1 MATIVRRP
9 GKNGQASY
17 RVQVR
22 RKGSSPQSASF
33 PTLAQA
39 QKWAKIREGTVL
51 EGRHFPSTAAQR
63 HTVSDLIDRYISDV
77 LPGKRAST
85 AYNQR
90 YQLRWWKQQL
100 GHYRLTDVT
109 PALLIDYRDKR
120 MRNTVKRP
128 SGVTVKRWLAAL
140 SHCFT
145 VAVQEWQLCD
155 ENPVLKITKPRERRG
170 RIRYLSDEERHQL
183 LEACQA
189 SRHPYLYLVVM
200 LALATGARR
209 GELLA
214 LRWPDVDLKRNTL
227 TFHETKNGER
237 RAVPLIG
244 QALALISQHAKV
256 RRLDTALVFPNATGK
271 RPVGIREAFEG
282 AVERAGITGLQ
293 IPRPAPHL
301 CFLPRH
307 ERCKSPGDR

>member
-1 MATIVRRP
+1 
-9 GKNGQASY
+9 
-17 RVQVR
+17 
-22 RKGSSPQSASF
+22 
-33 PTLAQA
+33 
-39 QKWAKIREGTVL
+39 
-51 EGRHFPSTAAQR
+51 
-63 HTVSDLIDRYISDV
+63 
-77 LPGKRAST
+77 
-85 AYNQR
+85 
-90 YQLRWWKQQL
+90 
-100 GHYRLTDVT
+100 
-109 PALLIDYRDKR
+109 

-140 SHCFT
+140 SHCFA

-282 AVERAGITGLQ
+282 AVERADITGLQ